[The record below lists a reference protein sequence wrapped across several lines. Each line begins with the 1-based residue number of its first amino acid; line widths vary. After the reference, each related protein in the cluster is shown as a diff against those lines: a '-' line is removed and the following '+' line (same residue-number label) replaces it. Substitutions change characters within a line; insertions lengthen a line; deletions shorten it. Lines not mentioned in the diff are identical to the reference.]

1 MTIRV
6 RPWGFMATALL
17 LVPLA
22 SLTASNQKQQAMPN
36 RDQMRKILA
45 RGHQN
50 REQWRATKDEAA
62 KEALDMSLRPIL
74 SQARLGLQ
82 EIPAGRGD
90 QVRFVRV
97 VLNGTGAG
105 FDAVRFRTPATGEE
119 FNLLWETVVPG
130 SDQTRNLQGWNI
142 ASVDAPAPVVD
153 GFSRRDSFDL
163 PGAGF
168 PDENYCASSHIGETL
183 RPDSEYILWFDL
195 MRSDQTTPAFVKVRL
210 TPVNASTPP
219 QIAGI
224 QKARGTFQT
233 SLRAL
238 NQRYDAEMKSS
249 RKSYL
254 AELDKAG
261 KAAAER
267 KDTLEAVRI
276 VAESDE
282 ILRGEVATAG
292 RRGFRILRASFG
304 VDERW
309 TDVTDELRPLI
320 RGDVL
325 RFDHG
330 KDLTFKVDPA
340 YGTLKRLIIVYALDG
355 NTGVSITTEK
365 QRVELPPTAPI
376 LDRIPPVGSSQP

>member
-1 MTIRV
+1 MTIRA
-6 RPWGFMATALL
+6 RSWRLTAAALL
-17 LVPLA
+17 LVPLPG
-22 SLTASNQKQQAMPN
+22 LTASNQKQQVAPN
-36 RDQMRKILA
+36 RDQMRSILA
-45 RGHQN
+45 RGHAN

-62 KEALDMSLRPIL
+62 KDALDESLRSIL
-74 SQARLGLQ
+74 GQARLGLQ
-82 EIPAGRGD
+82 EIPTGRGD

-119 FNLLWETVVPG
+119 FNLLWETVIPG
-130 SDQTRNLQGWNI
+130 SDQTRNLQQWDIVG
-142 ASVDAPAPVVD
+142 VDSPAPVVN

-168 PDENYCASSHIGETL
+168 PDENYCASSHIGGAL
-183 RPDSEYILWFDL
+183 RPNSEYILWFDL
-195 MRSDQTTPAFVKVRL
+195 IRSDQTTPAFVKVRL
-210 TPVNASTPP
+210 TPVRALSPP
-219 QIAGI
+219 PAIGG
-224 QKARGTFQT
+224 QKARSTFQT

-238 NQRYDAEMKSS
+238 NQRYDAEMKTL

-261 KAAAER
+261 KAAIQRQDAPEAE
-267 KDTLEAVRI
+267 RI

-292 RRGFRILRASFG
+292 RRGFRILRASYG

-309 TDVTDELRPLI
+309 ADVTDELRPLI
-320 RGDVL
+320 RGNVL

-330 KDLTFKVDPA
+330 KDITFKADPA
-340 YGTLKRLIIVYALDG
+340 YGTLKRLIIIYELDG